1 MGITVLFA
9 NKSGC
14 SQFENYGL

>member
-1 MGITVLFA
+1 MGITMLFA